1 MALILK
7 LNENQTVQYNKAL
20 FLSLLFTF
28 SVFPLNLQ
36 ITKVKI
42 EQIEPPQ
49 QEDFT
54 FTSTILHEQRDGESS
69 LRQKNSTA
77 LGIQRIEIPSKGSV
91 SEQ

>member
-1 MALILK
+1 MKIK
-7 LNENQTVQYNKAL
+7 QYNITKL
-20 FLSLLFTF
+20 FFFLFSLLFQI
-28 SVFPLNLQ
+28 FPLDLQ

-54 FTSTILHEQRDGESS
+54 FTSTILHEQPDGESS
-69 LRQKNSTA
+69 LRHKNPTA
-77 LGIQRIEIPSKGSV
+77 LGFQRIKTPSKGSA